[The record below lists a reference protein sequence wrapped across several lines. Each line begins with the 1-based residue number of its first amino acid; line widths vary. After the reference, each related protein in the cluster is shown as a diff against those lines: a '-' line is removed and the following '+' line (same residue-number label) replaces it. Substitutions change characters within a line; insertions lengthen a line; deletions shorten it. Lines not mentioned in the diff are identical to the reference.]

1 MNIQALQAATD
12 PLRQQLLN
20 HPVYQKL
27 ASPPALRLFMQT
39 HVYAVWDFMSL
50 LKKLQ
55 QGLTSI
61 DTPWLPP
68 TDPVAARMINQIVL
82 GEESDTDPNGTPAS
96 HFDLYLQ
103 SMKEVGADTS
113 PIELLIGLLRAGTPL
128 EQAMPLAG
136 VPEAAQG
143 FVGTTFQII
152 HDNHLPA
159 IASAFTL
166 GREDLI
172 PGLFRGIV
180 TQLNNEGTLNTG
192 RFIYYLD
199 RHIGLDEE
207 EHGPLA
213 FQILE
218 RLCGKNAT
226 NWQKAESAALAS
238 LKARLALWD
247 AIEAQIGT
255 ES

>member
-1 MNIQALQAATD
+1 MNIPTLQASIA

-20 HPVYQKL
+20 HPVYQDL
-27 ASPPALRLFMQT
+27 ASPAALRHFMQL

-55 QGLTSI
+55 QGLTCIQS
-61 DTPWLPP
+61 PWLPP
-68 TDPVAARMINQIVL
+68 ADPIAARMINQIVL
-82 GEESDTDPNGTPAS
+82 GEESDTDPQGSPTS
-96 HFDLYLQ
+96 HFELYLQ

-113 PIELLIGLLRAGTPL
+113 AIESFLNLLRQGTPL
-128 EQAMPLAG
+128 TQAMQAAC
-136 VPEAAQG
+136 VPEAAQS
-143 FVGTTFQII
+143 FIQCTFQII
-152 HDNHLPA
+152 HESHLPSV
-159 IASAFTL
+159 ASAFTL

-180 TQLNNEGTLNTG
+180 GRLNAEGSIRAE

-218 RLCGKNAT
+218 RLCGTDAE
-226 NWQKAESAALAS
+226 NWQKAESAARKS
-238 LKARLALWD
+238 LHSRLTLWN
-247 AIEAQIGT
+247 AIQNPAWK
-255 ES
+255 S

>member
-1 MNIQALQAATD
+1 MNIQTLQAAIA
-12 PLRQQLLN
+12 PLRHQLLN
-20 HPVYQKL
+20 HPVYDHL
-27 ASPPALRLFMQT
+27 TSPAALRHFMQL

-55 QGLTSI
+55 QGLTCLE
-61 DTPWLPP
+61 TPWLPP
-68 TDPVAARMINQIVL
+68 ADPIAARMINQIVL
-82 GEESDTDPNGTPAS
+82 GEESDTDPQGAPAS
-96 HFDLYLQ
+96 HFELYLQ

-113 PIELLIGLLRAGTPL
+113 AIESLLGQLRQGTPL
-128 EQAMPLAG
+128 PQAMQAAG

-143 FVGTTFQII
+143 FIRSTFEII
-152 HDNHLPA
+152 HESHLPS

-180 TQLNNEGTLNTG
+180 GRLNAEGSIRAG

-218 RLCGKNAT
+218 RLCGT
-226 NWQKAESAALAS
+226 CPENWQKAESAALKS
-238 LKARLALWD
+238 LQSRLNLWN
-247 AIEAQIGT
+247 AIQNPAWK
-255 ES
+255 S